1 MSSRKRISN
10 VFQLLPRVD
19 LEGSQ
24 GGWLPTLFT
33 NKVHPFSYIQT
44 PLVFLD
50 EVKGLYYFILSRL
63 ITLLQ
68 VT

>member
-1 MSSRKRISN
+1 MFSRKRISN
-10 VFQLLPRVD
+10 FFQLLPRVD
-19 LEGSQ
+19 LGDSQ
-24 GGWLPTLFT
+24 GGRLPTLFT